1 MVTRLKYAITLTITL
16 LFLASLA
23 AAQDNYGGSMDA
35 REHGYQHGY
44 IETVFARA
52 VRA

>member
-35 REHGYQHGY
+35 REHGYQHG
-44 IETVFARA
+44 
-52 VRA
+52 